1 MKPMARKKK
10 ERLERPQ
17 KQYAL
22 DQCALFGVKGVGQ
35 LMRVLRWSG
44 TRAEL
49 EDFDQAKG
57 SYKVWENEKGRL
69 IQAAGTDMRKIQAR
83 IAVLLRRVLPPDY
96 RQSGVRDR
104 SFLTNAKLHS
114 LDEPSIKLDIKHF
127 YPSTSFSH
135 VRRFFAQEMKCA
147 GDVAFLLAKLCCY
160 RRRHLPTG
168 GVHSEVLAFYSHRK
182 VFEQLYQRARSR
194 GGVMTIY
201 VDDIMLTMPGAS
213 LTDLEW
219 ARRLFAGQR
228 MTIHPG
234 KSTVLPKHGLK
245 TITGVDIRRGELR
258 APNSQH
264 HLIRQRHAELAA
276 AEDGAIAATLAKSL
290 VGHLDHVA
298 QIEPRLR
305 SKAAGTRARLKHLV
319 LPVIDKSDVRR

>member
-1 MKPMARKKK
+1 MKPTARKKK
-10 ERLERPQ
+10 ERLERPK
-17 KQYAL
+17 KQYTL
-22 DQCALFGVKGVGQ
+22 NQCALFGIKGVGQ

-49 EDFDQAKG
+49 EDFDQTKG

-69 IQAAGTDMRKIQAR
+69 IQAAGSDMRKLQAR
-83 IAVLLRRVLPPDY
+83 IAVLLRRVTPPAY
-96 RQSGVRDR
+96 RHSGVRDR
-104 SFLTNAKLHS
+104 SFLTNAKFHS
-114 LDEPSIKLDIKHF
+114 LDEPSVKLDIKSF

-135 VRRFFAQEMKCA
+135 VLRFFAQDMKCA

-160 RRRHLPTG
+160 HRRHLPTG
-168 GVHSEVLAFYSHRK
+168 GVHSEVLAFYCHRK
-182 VFEQLYQRARSR
+182 VFEQLYQRAKSR

-228 MTIHPG
+228 ITIHPG
-234 KSTVLPKHGLK
+234 KSTVLPKREQK
-245 TITGVDIRRGELR
+245 TITGVDIHRGELR
-258 APNSQH
+258 APKSQH
-264 HLIRQRHAELAA
+264 QLIRQRHVELAA
-276 AEDGAIAATLAKSL
+276 AEDGPLAAALAKSL

-305 SKAAGTRARLKHLV
+305 SRATGTRALLKHMI
-319 LPVIDKSDVRR
+319 LPSIKDDKARR